1 MINQVLF
8 YVGLISFLLFLTIT
22 LFLFFY
28 LRIIETI
35 GTLSGMTAKRNIKKI
50 HDMGQK
56 DRQAGRRPEVRS
68 YEASGEIK
76 AKRGRTTAKL
86 ILESR
91 EAVQNQE
98 TTLLQEGF
106 QGQDTTLLESGQIQS
121 FQKIID
127 IVIVHSQERI

>member
-1 MINQVLF
+1 MIYQLLF

-28 LRIIETI
+28 LRITETI

-50 HDMGQK
+50 HDRGQMGHP
-56 DRQAGRRPEVRS
+56 AGKRL
-68 YEASGEIK
+68 EAGIHESGGEIK

-86 ILESR
+86 IMESG
-91 EAVQNQE
+91 EAGHGQE
-98 TTLLQEGF
+98 TTLLQEF
-106 QGQDTTLLESGQIQS
+106 F